1 MKYLPYFCILDNQQV
16 KYLFTLKLRLTI
28 MKKWK
33 CTVCGY
39 VHEGENPPEECPLC
53 GVGPEDFE
61 EVVE

>member
-1 MKYLPYFCILDNQQV
+1 MARHVAGMLAWCHDNL
-16 KYLFTLKLRLTI
+16 LFTIKPKFHAI

-39 VHEGENPPEECPLC
+39 VHEGETAPEECPLC